1 MKGNGCEDKCVVYV
15 PSKWITESSLHK
27 GVQNANYRLHF
38 THKETE
44 VQRGHV
50 LSKDKKM
57 FFLNFLWL
65 ELVYQIS

>member
-1 MKGNGCEDKCVVYV
+1 MKGNGWESICVVCA
-15 PSKWITESSLHK
+15 PSKRITESSLHK
-27 GVQNANYRLHF
+27 GVQNAKYHLHF

-50 LSKDKKM
+50 LSKDRKR
-57 FFLNFLWL
+57 FFLNCLWL